1 MSLPSIFSTREEYL
15 MLAVNEAAMAIF
27 QPAGFDVPLHLIKV
41 SCGWPVGSR
50 GAKKVLGQCFHP
62 KASKSGFIE
71 IFISPTID
79 DPEQA
84 LGVLV
89 HELVHAVVGNEAGH
103 GPVFKHCAHAIGLDK
118 GPMISVMPGA
128 ALAAKIR
135 TMIEESL
142 GSYPHAAVDFS
153 NRKKQGTRMI
163 LLRCPVSGYQ
173 VRTTQKWIMQGLP
186 TSPSGHLMEVVG

>member
-1 MSLPSIFSTREEYL
+1 MTLPSIFSTREEYL
-15 MLAVNEAAMAIF
+15 MLAINEAAMAIF
-27 QPAGFDVPLHLIKV
+27 QPAGFDVPLHLVKV

-50 GAKKVLGQCFHP
+50 GAKKVMGQCFHP

-71 IFISPTID
+71 IFISPVID
-79 DPEQA
+79 DAEQA

-103 GPVFKHCAHAIGLDK
+103 GPVFKRCAHAIGLTN
-118 GPMISVMPGA
+118 GPMRSAMPGA
-128 ALAAKIR
+128 ELASKIKA
-135 TMIEESL
+135 MITESL
-142 GSYPHAAVDFS
+142 GAYPHAAVDFS

-173 VRTTQKWIMQGLP
+173 VRTTQRWIMKGLP
-186 TSPSGHLMEVVG
+186 TSPAGHLMEVVG